1 MRHKNIL
8 LLVLIESLLLFCCGM
23 AINHSVLIKA
33 QDVNQESKLT
43 FNQPN
48 KVVAAPNKLTNSLV
62 RTTNAVQVKDYKSNA
77 VLGQIEL
84 GNAGIVPITS
94 LASALFDA
102 QVSTIG
108 QIQLNGVEYYLVP
121 SDGHSLNP
129 VIPDNSTWFWGT
141 SANNASDYATF
152 ITNNATGLANGTIYL
167 RAVLACAVQ
176 FKDINTGE
184 VLKSIDLRNYN
195 NNLFQPLN
203 NFFKSIYV
211 SSQAQIGIINSAG
224 ERNNYTIVPEDG
236 TSTNPLLS
244 TGQWFKG
251 VSLTNSATLLDLLA
265 NYGSQL
271 KNGTVYLQIKPT
283 VEQDDLSAPFSEKKL
298 DFNQNYD
305 WELKASLNSGLG
317 AINDIAFCFDVT
329 GSVSSYIG
337 NFADALGGD
346 SSNTN
351 PGFIE
356 YLRSTGGVNNRYGVT
371 NFGDYY
377 ADTPRTGWF
386 FKNDYLVKNN
396 KLGDG
401 SGFYPADTPEQLQDV
416 KNDMRNY
423 VQNVWGGDSPED
435 SIYAAMR
442 TMDEFKW
449 RRDAKRIL
457 VVFTDISSKTRN
469 YITVGGYPVTL
480 AGMEG
485 LAASKGIRLVWL
497 GSSATYDN
505 TNVDAGDRAAG
516 VETITNIQTHVNY
529 NYNSPIKY
537 NAVSNDVNGFKNLLL
552 DTVILLTKNKKYKYT
567 YRVDS
572 PVYVSDGAPSHD
584 IKNITVTPSA
594 STVVTGTDTPS
605 ATSDGPYF
613 QLDNYEANHFNG
625 QFNVH
630 ATTVANP
637 ARLNDKT
644 KVVIHYYRDGVENV
658 NAKQTLYLGPY
669 PNVNSRTSLRA
680 VPNFDFGTNLIS
692 QNYSF
697 NMSNEISP
705 IATQGKE
712 LALTIENDQN
722 PSASGS
728 VGDFLKTGVAAKPVK
743 RGVVITD
750 GSLDLDTGWQLETS
764 LNNLKTNSGQAVND
778 QQVKVKINHP
788 LLQGITDLGQTPS
801 NSSFNI
807 GCKPTIYS
815 SEIINNGPA
824 AIIANSFNE
833 SDPNNTAVGSWFI
846 NFENANSAQLIFP
859 LRVLDNLGASRN
871 LSVKGTLTWTL
882 LSKTP

>member
-1 MRHKNIL
+1 MKPKKIL
-8 LLVLIESLLLFCCGM
+8 LLILIESLLLFCCGM
-23 AINHSVLIKA
+23 VINHSVFTKA
-33 QDVNQESKLT
+33 SDVNLKSKLA

-48 KVVAAPNKLTNSLV
+48 KVFAAPNNLTNSLV
-62 RTTNAVQVKDYKSNA
+62 RATNAVQVKDYKSNA

-94 LASALFDA
+94 LASALFNA

-108 QIQLNGVEYYLVP
+108 QVQLNGVEYYLVP

-129 VIPDNSTWFWGT
+129 VIPDDSTWFWGT

-152 ITNNATGLANGTIYL
+152 IANNAAGLANGTIYL
-167 RAVLACAVQ
+167 RAVLACEVQ
-176 FKDINTGE
+176 FKDINTGD
-184 VLKSIDLRNYN
+184 VLKSINLRNYN

-211 SSQAQIGIINSAG
+211 SSKAQVGILNSTG
-224 ERNNYTIVPEDG
+224 ERVNYTIIPEDG

-244 TGQWFKG
+244 TGTWFKG
-251 VSLTNSATLLDLLA
+251 VPLTNSATLLDLLA
-265 NYGSQL
+265 NYGSQI
-271 KNGTVYLQIKPT
+271 KNSTVYLQVVPT
-283 VEQDDLSAPFSEKKL
+283 EEQDDLNAPFSEKQL

-305 WELKASLNSGLG
+305 WELSASLNSGIG
-317 AINDIAFCFDVT
+317 TINDIAFCFDTT
-329 GSVSSYIG
+329 GSVAGYIR
-337 NFADALGGD
+337 NFADALGGSD
-346 SSNTN
+346 SSGTD

-377 ADTPRTGWF
+377 ADGTTGWF
-386 FKNDYLVKNN
+386 FKNNYLVQKNI
-396 KLGDG
+396 LGDG
-401 SGFYPADTPEQLQDV
+401 SGFYPADTTEQLQNV
-416 KNDMRNY
+416 KDNIRNY
-423 VQNVWGGDSPED
+423 VQTGGGDSPED

-449 RRDAKRIL
+449 RSNAKRIL
-457 VVFTDISSKTRN
+457 VVFTDDSSKTRSN
-469 YITVGGYPVTL
+469 ISVGGYPVTL
-480 AGMEG
+480 AGMQS
-485 LAASKGIRLVWL
+485 LAASKDIRLVWL
-497 GSSATYDN
+497 GAYSSYNSTSISEGSP
-505 TNVDAGDRAAG
+505 VG
-516 VETITNIQTHVNY
+516 VETMTNIQTHVNY
-529 NYNSPIKY
+529 NYNSSIKY
-537 NAVSNDVNGFKNLLL
+537 NAATNNVAGFKKLLL

-567 YRVDS
+567 YHVDP
-572 PVYVSDGAPSHD
+572 PVYVSDGAPSND
-584 IKNITVTPSA
+584 IRNITVTPSA

-613 QLDNYEANHFNG
+613 QLDNYETDHFSG

-630 ATTVANP
+630 ATTVATP

-692 QNYSF
+692 QNDSF
-697 NMSNEISP
+697 SMSNEISP

-712 LALTIENDQN
+712 LALTIENDQS

-750 GSLDLDTGWQLETS
+750 GSLNLDTGWQLETS

-788 LLQGITDLGQTPS
+788 LVQGITDLGETPS
-801 NSSFNI
+801 DSSFNI

-859 LRVLDNLGASRN
+859 LRVLDNLRASRN
-871 LSVKGTLTWTL
+871 LLVKGTLTWTL